1 MVNTQ
6 TGEIEID
13 LIRLIRAVRRRWMP
27 ILLSVL
33 LGAVAF
39 FVGARLLPARYESGV
54 MIYVCSDSGEELS
67 SEHLS
72 IARKLVES
80 CMVLLNTRQTQ
91 QGILDHTGLPLTC
104 QELEQRIR
112 AEAMGDTEFF
122 YVTVTGDDPVEAE
135 QIADAIGEILPD
147 RVGTLL
153 EGYGVKV
160 ADAAV
165 LPQEPSGPDDVR
177 SALTGAALGLIL
189 GVSLA
194 LLADLKKQLRK

>member
-13 LIRLIRAVRRRWMP
+13 LIRLIRAVRRRWLP
-27 ILLSVL
+27 ILLSIL
-33 LGAVAF
+33 LGAGVF
-39 FVGARLLPARYESGV
+39 FAGARLLPARYESGV

-104 QELEQRIR
+104 GELEQRIR

-122 YVTVTGDDPVEAE
+122 YVTVTGADPVEAE

-165 LPQEPSGPDDVR
+165 LPQEPSGPGAVR

>member
-1 MVNTQ
+1 MMNTQ
-6 TGEIEID
+6 TEEIEID
-13 LIRLIRAVRRRWMP
+13 LIRLIRAVKRRWLP
-27 ILLSVL
+27 VLLSIL
-33 LGAVAF
+33 LGAGVF
-39 FVGARLLPARYESGV
+39 FAGAQLLPARYESGV

-91 QGILDHTGLPLTC
+91 QGILDYTGLPLTC
-104 QELEQRIR
+104 GELEQRIR

-122 YVTVTGDDPVEAE
+122 YVTVTGSDPVEAE
-135 QIADAIGEILPD
+135 RIADAVGAILPS

-165 LPQEPSGPDDVR
+165 LPQEPSGPGTVR

-189 GVSLA
+189 SVSAA